1 MDGLELGRVPRSRLR
16 HQRKG
21 VYEEK
26 KACWIEESLG
36 QGSNSGPGK
45 RKLKVVIMRRFENI
59 WQGFPTDYIHL

>member
-1 MDGLELGRVPRSRLR
+1 
-16 HQRKG
+16 

-59 WQGFPTDYIHL
+59 LQGFPTDYIHL